1 MAGYVCRRR
10 MLVSRRQWHRRPRVQ
25 EDLRPVWGRNSD
37 GTSDRTAKATTVSQP
52 AILTVFS
59 GVRHL
64 HARVKSSASRAAA
77 SAPPAPYNPAWKLAW
92 RSGVKSCAASSNTE
106 AAMRADPTTSG
117 LGQTRQ
123 AIDLTTK

>member
-64 HARVKSSASRAAA
+64 HTRVKSSASRAAA
-77 SAPPAPYNPAWKLAW
+77 NARRRRTIRLENWHGDPVLKLARPPAAL
-92 RSGVKSCAASSNTE
+92 
-106 AAMRADPTTSG
+106 
-117 LGQTRQ
+117 RQ
-123 AIDLTTK
+123 P